1 MASLALVLGFA
12 LQPGNILIWLLVGLI
27 AGFVAS
33 LIMRGSGAGIL
44 GDIVFGLIGGFVGG
58 LIAGLLFPG
67 ATFGFWGSL
76 LFAIIGAIIVIA
88 IWRAIHGG
96 TTRRRR
102 LL

>member
-33 LIMRGSGAGIL
+33 LIMRGSGSGIL
-44 GDIVFGLIGGFVGG
+44 GDIIFGLIGGFVGG

-67 ATFGFWGSL
+67 ASFGFWGSL
-76 LFAIIGAIIVIA
+76 IFAIIGAIIVIA
-88 IWRAIHGG
+88 IWRAVSGG

-102 LL
+102 ML